1 MQFKKKLQYVMNG
14 KLKAEYIVP
23 QAWAGL
29 VKCVKPAGKVFE
41 QDCATSGIP
50 FEQLWVLKN
59 LI

>member
-1 MQFKKKLQYVMNG
+1 MNG

-41 QDCATSGIP
+41 QDCATSRIP

>member
-1 MQFKKKLQYVMNG
+1 MNG